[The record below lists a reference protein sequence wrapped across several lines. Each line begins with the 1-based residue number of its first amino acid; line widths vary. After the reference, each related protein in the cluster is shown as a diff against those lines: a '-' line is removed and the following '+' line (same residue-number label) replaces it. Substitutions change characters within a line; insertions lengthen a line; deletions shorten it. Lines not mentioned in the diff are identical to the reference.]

1 MQFCQ
6 KLKRLRREKNWSQ
19 EILAGEIGVKRLA
32 VVKYE
37 RGQTKPSAKTLQK
50 LSAVFGVSIDYLLG
64 EEPEQYCVAEIKDK
78 TLAEYISEI
87 EQMDE
92 AEINLVKFFL
102 DAVIF
107 RHKHGDQV

>member
-1 MQFCQ
+1 MKFSQ
-6 KLKRLRREKNWSQ
+6 KLKRLRQEKNWSQ

-37 RGQTKPSAKTLQK
+37 GDQTKPSAKTLQK
-50 LSAVFGVSIDYLLG
+50 ISSVFGVSIDYLLA
-64 EEPEQYCVAEIKDK
+64 EEPEQYSVTEIKDK
-78 TLAEYISEI
+78 TLAEYVSEI
-87 EQMDE
+87 EQMGE

-107 RHKHGDQV
+107 RHKHGSD